1 MVWCLQGKNDFARD
15 IQSLCCE
22 TSTEWR
28 LCSAS
33 KEVVRAEGKERGHL
47 KQLQANNVVLKAAD
61 AIG

>member
-15 IQSLCCE
+15 IRSVCGE

-33 KEVVRAEGKERGHL
+33 KEAERAERKERGHL
-47 KQLQANNVVLKAAD
+47 KQLQANNVVLKTAD

>member
-1 MVWCLQGKNDFARD
+1 MILH
-15 IQSLCCE
+15 E
-22 TSTEWR
+22 TFKAYVVKPGTEWR

-47 KQLQANNVVLKAAD
+47 KQLQANNVVLKTAG